1 MEFYE
6 VIAKRRTIRDF
17 ADTPV
22 KRETLYQIL
31 EAGVKA
37 PTYNH
42 LREWDFILID
52 DQTIRLQIVEAEKLP
67 DTFDVEGLRETF
79 QKHDPPAQAMYLEA
93 IPKQKRMLLTAP
105 VLLVVI
111 YTPKTPIAQSTR
123 VYDLNGLASV
133 WCCIENILLAMAAEG
148 LYGVTYIP
156 QHTDA
161 IKTVLKVPETLE
173 IAAIIPIGFPAK
185 HAKTVPQKDV
195 DLSRK
200 LHQNTW

>member
-1 MEFYE
+1 MEFYK

-17 ADTPV
+17 AETPV
-22 KRETLYQIL
+22 NRETLLRIL
-31 EAGVKA
+31 EAGIKA

-42 LREWDFILID
+42 LREWDFILVD
-52 DQTIRLQIVEAEKLP
+52 DQKIRLQIVEAEKLP
-67 DTFDVEGLRETF
+67 YTFDVEELRETF
-79 QKHDPPAQAMYLEA
+79 QKHDPTAQSMYLEA
-93 IPKQKRMLLTAP
+93 IPKQKRMFLTAP

-156 QHTDA
+156 QNTNA
-161 IKTVLKVPETLE
+161 VKTVLNIPGNLE
-173 IAAIIPIGFPAK
+173 VAALIPLGYPAK
-185 HAKTVPQKDV
+185 HAKTFTQKDV
-195 DLSRK
+195 DLRSK
-200 LHQNTW
+200 VHENTW